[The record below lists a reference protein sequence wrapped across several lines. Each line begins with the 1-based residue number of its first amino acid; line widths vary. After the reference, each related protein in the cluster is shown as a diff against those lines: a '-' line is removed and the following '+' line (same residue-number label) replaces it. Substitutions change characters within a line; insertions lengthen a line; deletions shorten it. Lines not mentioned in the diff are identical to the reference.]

1 MKKLI
6 SAVLSAAMTLSAVAV
21 PAASAENKKAD
32 NSSDGRSFVVLG
44 DSIGSGYGLGA
55 GEYDYGELIADYYGG
70 TVSNFAHAGD
80 DTDDLLALLASPTAE
95 MSAALESADDVLI
108 SIGGNNMIYYAANQL
123 LQVCAN
129 IGVLSEGY
137 TAADIP
143 EEPSFNEV
151 FRMVDTDALKEYAS
165 DLANQMKL
173 SQEIQRIRA
182 NLVMTEG
189 EQNSSKY
196 RRIIETEII
205 PDIETIVTDIKTVN
219 PDANIVVQT
228 VYDPLQFEK
237 SYYESAYTGS
247 RATFMNQL
255 IPVFTIVTESFRD
268 QLVGAAI
275 DGVTVVDIYDEFTS
289 LDANG
294 NKYSWYFTKIQ
305 NDRKDMDFHPTQ
317 AGHVAIA
324 ARIIDTLGVKD
335 NSGRLIVKTFEDL
348 PDKNYPAAAL
358 ETYKRVTANTAPEP
372 VADPRFVG
380 TWELYSV
387 VDENGEEQYDNDST
401 KFTIVLKDDFTGTVK
416 LWLESEPLTAKLEWT
431 SEGDIASIRS
441 LSTEETLDFYYED
454 GVLRTKQKEQYDYY
468 FKRSSALA
476 LGDPNNDGFVNS
488 SDASFVLAAYAKL
501 SVGNNDLTDE
511 EFAACDVNKD
521 TKVDSADAT
530 LILAYYAYV
539 STGGDDSFEKYV
551 SDTDNQNA

>member
-6 SAVLSAAMTLSAVAV
+6 SAVLSAAMTLSAVAAPTV
-21 PAASAENKKAD
+21 SAENKQAG

-95 MSAALESADDVLI
+95 MSAALENADDVLI

-123 LQVCAN
+123 LQICAN

-143 EEPSFNEV
+143 EEPTFNDL
-151 FRMVDTDALKEYAS
+151 FAMIDTDALKEFAS
-165 DLANQMKL
+165 SLGNQMKL
-173 SQEIQRIRA
+173 SQEVQRIRA
-182 NLVMTEG
+182 HLEMT
-189 EQNSSKY
+189 QDRDTDNKY

-205 PDIETIVTDIKTVN
+205 PDIETIVYDIKAVN

-237 SYYESAYTGS
+237 SYYEATYTG
-247 RATFMNQL
+247 ATGTFMNML

-268 QLVGAAI
+268 QLIGAAI
-275 DGVTVVDIYDEFTS
+275 DGVTVADIYDEFTS
-289 LDANG
+289 LDADG

-305 NDRKDMDFHPTQ
+305 NERKDMDFHPTQ

-335 NSGRLIVKTFEDL
+335 NSGRLIVNVFEGL
-348 PDKNYPAAAL
+348 SDKQSYPAAAL
-358 ETYKRVTANTAPEP
+358 DTYQRVTM
-372 VADPRFVG
+372 
-380 TWELYSV
+380 
-387 VDENGEEQYDNDST
+387 
-401 KFTIVLKDDFTGTVK
+401 K
-416 LWLESEPLTAKLEWT
+416 
-431 SEGDIASIRS
+431 
-441 LSTEETLDFYYED
+441 
-454 GVLRTKQKEQYDYY
+454 
-468 FKRSSALA
+468 
-476 LGDPNNDGFVNS
+476 LGDPNNDGYVNS
-488 SDASFVLAAYAKL
+488 SDASFVLTAYGKL
-501 SVGNNDLTDE
+501 STGINDLTDAE
-511 EFAACDVNKD
+511 YAACDVNKD
-521 TKVDSADAT
+521 TKVDSSDAS
-530 LILAYYAYV
+530 LILAYYAYL
-539 STGGDDSFEKYV
+539 SIGGEDSFEDYIAANV
-551 SDTDNQNA
+551 SE